1 APSYKVIT
9 PTEKH
14 LSIQINQQKMDNLL
28 KAEKLIILANL
39 STTNN
44 GVDKVKIY
52 SDYEID
58 VKLGVQAKGKISA
71 NPNKQ

>member
-1 APSYKVIT
+1 
-9 PTEKH
+9 
-14 LSIQINQQKMDNLL
+14 MDNLL